1 MTKRSQR
8 NASIKQLWESKSAC
22 AASTALLAAPIALTK
37 SILSIKNRQ
46 IKFYLDRTVRAEAK
60 KSQPSIEL
68 GKRQAKSK
76 QGFKGW
82 RDVEALAYLH
92 LQRVSNSKNQ
102 HICVETKNLT
112 RHPK

>member
-8 NASIKQLWESKSAC
+8 NAWIKQPWESNSAC

-46 IKFYLDRTVRAEAK
+46 KSFIYRTVRAEAK
-60 KSQPSIEL
+60 KSQPSIAL
-68 GKRQAKSK
+68 GTRQAKNN

-82 RDVEALAYLH
+82 RDLEARSYLH
-92 LQRVSNSKNQ
+92 LK
-102 HICVETKNLT
+102 EFLT
-112 RHPK
+112 QKVNTFVLKGKI

>member
-8 NASIKQLWESKSAC
+8 NAWIKQHWESNSAC

-46 IKFYLDRTVRAEAK
+46 IKLYLDLTVRGEAQ
-60 KSQPSIEL
+60 KSKPPIAL
-68 GKRQAKSK
+68 GTRQAKNK

-82 RDVEALAYLH
+82 RDLEA
-92 LQRVSNSKNQ
+92 R
-102 HICVETKNLT
+102 
-112 RHPK
+112 